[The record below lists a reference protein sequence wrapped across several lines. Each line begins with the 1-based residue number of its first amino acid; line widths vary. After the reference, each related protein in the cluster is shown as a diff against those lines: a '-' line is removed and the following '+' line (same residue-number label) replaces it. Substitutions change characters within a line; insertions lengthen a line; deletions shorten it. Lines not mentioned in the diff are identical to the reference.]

1 MQPCGLTRA
10 AKARL
15 ADRYPGLSP
24 ADRRAEHNRNA
35 FALAEITGQPPV
47 DLIPLGTVAR
57 HARARSQTGRSRRPG
72 TRRRCA
78 SRASP
83 GDGSGGSE
91 PPHRGRRLSRQA
103 TAIGGAA

>member
-1 MQPCGLTRA
+1 MPRGLTRA

-72 TRRRCA
+72 TRRRCT

-83 GDGSGGSE
+83 GDDSGSSE
-91 PPHRGRRLSRQA
+91 PPGERPGRRL
-103 TAIGGAA
+103 TAQPIGAAA